1 MISET
6 LMHHIHLQKNLFS
19 VFILIVTAF
28 ILISFS
34 ETIHLLINYW
44 LSDSSYS
51 HGPLIACISFYLLFW
66 HHKLALVNTK
76 TKAMPFAIPL
86 FIASLFIWWSATV
99 ISIQVLQ
106 VMSLPLIILSLFY
119 CLWGKEIFRIALF
132 PVMFIY
138 LSIPVWTLILS
149 PLQNMTLWVN
159 SMLINFIKIPAFIE
173 GTNVHIPAGIF
184 SIEHGCAG
192 LKYFLASISTI
203 LLMAYL
209 SRASLQAKFLS
220 LMLAIFTALIAN
232 WIRVFFIIVIGHKSD
247 MQHAIVNDHSNFGWL
262 VFAALFLPLLFF
274 CHKLLPVPLKKS
286 TISAISSPTEIESAL
301 IRNNRPKQFLTALL
315 LATLVLIITDPLSPQ
330 NIKSERLSSGIKLPK
345 VNIHWTGP
353 TTLNDDSEIP
363 LFYGFDEIAYGS
375 YKKNHQVAGETVTM
389 SIIHYQN
396 QQQGSELIHYENKLY
411 NENLWSNV
419 EHKTIILIADNA
431 NTKKS
436 INQITLESA
445 NKRRKL
451 IYYWYEIGRYSTTSK
466 IEAKLLQIP
475 SLINQRSDASLYC
488 VSINCK
494 DLCENEMQSIHSLL
508 TQVMSQSTSLSIT
521 KH

>member
-1 MISET
+1 
-6 LMHHIHLQKNLFS
+6 
-19 VFILIVTAF
+19 
-28 ILISFS
+28 
-34 ETIHLLINYW
+34 
-44 LSDSSYS
+44 
-51 HGPLIACISFYLLFW
+51 
-66 HHKLALVNTK
+66 
-76 TKAMPFAIPL
+76 
-86 FIASLFIWWSATV
+86 
-99 ISIQVLQ
+99 
-106 VMSLPLIILSLFY
+106 
-119 CLWGKEIFRIALF
+119 
-132 PVMFIY
+132 
-138 LSIPVWTLILS
+138 
-149 PLQNMTLWVN
+149 
-159 SMLINFIKIPAFIE
+159 
-173 GTNVHIPAGIF
+173 
-184 SIEHGCAG
+184 
-192 LKYFLASISTI
+192 
-203 LLMAYL
+203 
-209 SRASLQAKFLS
+209 
-220 LMLAIFTALIAN
+220 
-232 WIRVFFIIVIGHKSD
+232 
-247 MQHAIVNDHSNFGWL
+247 
-262 VFAALFLPLLFF
+262 
-274 CHKLLPVPLKKS
+274 LPVPLKKS

-411 NENLWSNV
+411 DENLWSNV